1 MPSLKIKEPSGE
13 REAKITGSRLTI
25 GRLPENDIVLID
37 ETISRHHAELIL
49 KHGDY
54 ILKDLGTRNGTWVN
68 GERIKEIKLK
78 NGDEIKIGTITLSFL
93 SLAKPSVIY
102 EAKEDWLNNPSTM
115 IRPPSLPLAAI
126 SEHKKLEI
134 IYNISQAVSSI
145 FDLKELMEKVAGLV
159 LEVIKADRFLLM
171 LRDEKTGEI
180 VPQMAIGND
189 KREVEIGIS
198 QTMVRRVT
206 SEGVSILVRNTRE
219 DLHFR
224 EAQSLILKNIRSIL
238 CAPLLSKEGILGLI
252 YVDSSQETISFSEDE
267 LELFTAIGNQV
278 AVAFKN
284 IRMQE
289 KLWQKKRME
298 KELEIAARIQQSF
311 LPRIFPASPGYKFG
325 VKSFPAYNVGGD
337 FYDCF
342 NLAPNKLGLVV
353 GDVSGKGIPAALY
366 MARFVSE
373 FKIAA
378 LNFPKPHLLLAEINR
393 KLRDIVLG
401 GNFVSAAYLI
411 LELDS
416 GTLSYAL
423 AGSHPLLLCQDKEKV
438 IKELVSSGGQ
448 VLGIRDGSFK
458 DEVIKLSVGDMVV
471 LYTDG
476 LIEAKNRNKK
486 EFGLDRLKEVILR
499 YKGLP
504 VEEIMEKII
513 EDVSKFSQGQD
524 PVDDLTLLVL
534 KADDI
539 DKK

>member
-13 REAKITGSRLTI
+13 REVKITGSRLTI

-78 NGDEIKIGTITLSFL
+78 DGDELKIGTITLSFL
-93 SLAKPSVIY
+93 SSAKPSVIY
-102 EAKEDWLNNPSTM
+102 EAREDWLNNPSTM
-115 IRPPSLPLAAI
+115 IRPPSVSWAPV

-134 IYNISQAVSSI
+134 VYNISQAISSI

-180 VPQMAIGND
+180 VPQMAIGKD
-189 KREVEIGIS
+189 KREVEICIS

-206 SEGVSILVRNTRE
+206 GEGVSVLVRNTAE
-219 DLHFR
+219 DVRFR

-252 YVDSSQETISFSEDE
+252 YVDSHKEMVSFSEDE

-289 KLWQKKRME
+289 KLWQKKRVE
-298 KELEIAARIQQSF
+298 KELEIAAKIQQSF
-311 LPRIFPASPGYKFG
+311 LPRIFPACPGYEFA
-325 VKSFPAYNVGGD
+325 VKSLPAHNVGGD

-342 NLAPNKLGLVV
+342 NLSPGKVGLVV

-366 MARFVSE
+366 MARFLSE
-373 FKIAA
+373 FKMAA
-378 LNFPKPHLLLAEINR
+378 LNFPEPHLLLTEINQR
-393 KLRDIVLG
+393 FKEIVVG
-401 GNFVSAAYLI
+401 GNFVSAVYLV
-411 LELDS
+411 LELKS
-416 GTLSYAL
+416 GRLSYGL
-423 AGSHPLLLCQDKEKV
+423 AGSHPLLLYQDKEKV
-438 IKELVSSGGQ
+438 VKELASSGGQ
-448 VLGIRDGSFK
+448 ILGIGEGVFK
-458 DEVIKLSVGDMVV
+458 DEIVTLEEGDMIC

-476 LIEAKNRNKK
+476 LIEAQNKNRE
-486 EFGLDRLKEVILR
+486 EFGLDSLKEAILR
-499 YKGLP
+499 HRRWPL
-504 VEEIMEKII
+504 EEIMEKII
-513 EDVSKFSQGQD
+513 EDVSKFSQGQ
-524 PVDDLTLLVL
+524 PPADDLTLLFL
-534 KADDI
+534 KYNT
-539 DKK
+539 K

>member
-1 MPSLKIKEPSGE
+1 MPTLKIEEQGKE
-13 REAKITGSRLTI
+13 REVKITGHRLII
-25 GRLPENDIVLID
+25 GRLPENDVVLID
-37 ETISRHHAELIL
+37 ETVSRQHAELIL
-49 KHGDY
+49 RQGDY

-68 GERIKEIKLK
+68 GERIKELRLK
-78 NGDEIKIGTITLSFL
+78 DGDEIKIGTIPLKFL
-93 SLAKPSVIY
+93 SSARPSVIY
-102 EAKEDWLNNPSTM
+102 EAREDWLNNPSTM
-115 IRPPSLPLAAI
+115 IRPPSLPLAAV
-126 SEHKKLEI
+126 SEHKKLKI
-134 IYNISQAVSSI
+134 IYDISQAVSSV
-145 FDLKELMEKVAGLV
+145 FGLKELMEKVAGLV

-180 VPQMAIGND
+180 VPQMAIGRD

-219 DLHFR
+219 DLRFR
-224 EAQSLILKNIRSIL
+224 EARSLILKNISSIL

-289 KLWQKKRME
+289 KLWQKKRVE

-311 LPRIFPASPGYKFG
+311 LPRIFPDCPGYKFG
-325 VKSFPAYNVGGD
+325 VKSFPAHNVGGD

-342 NLAPNKLGLVV
+342 NLSPGKLGLVV

-366 MARFVSE
+366 MARFLSE

-378 LNFPKPHLLLAEINR
+378 VNFSKPHLLLGEINR
-393 KLRDIVLG
+393 RFKEIVVG
-401 GNFVSAAYLI
+401 GNFVSAVYLI
-411 LELDS
+411 LELEA
-416 GTLSYAL
+416 GTLNYAL
-423 AGSHPLLLCQDKEKV
+423 AGSHPLLLYQDKEKTV
-438 IKELVSSGGQ
+438 KELGSSGGQ
-448 VLGIRDGSFK
+448 ILGIGEGSFK
-458 DEVIKLSVGDMVV
+458 DEVTALETGDMVV

-476 LIEAKNRNKK
+476 LLEAKNRNKE
-486 EFGLDRLKEVILR
+486 EFGLGRLKEVILR

-513 EDVSKFSQGQD
+513 EDVSKFSQGQE
-524 PVDDLTLLVL
+524 PADDLTLVVF
-534 KADDI
+534 KKGDI

>member
-13 REAKITGSRLTI
+13 REVKITGSRLTI

-68 GERIKEIKLK
+68 GERIKEIRLK
-78 NGDEIKIGTITLSFL
+78 DGDELKIGTITLSFL
-93 SLAKPSVIY
+93 SSAKPSVIY
-102 EAKEDWLNNPSTM
+102 EAREDWLNNPSTM
-115 IRPPSLPLAAI
+115 IRPPSVSWAPV

-134 IYNISQAVSSI
+134 VYNISQAISSI

-180 VPQMAIGND
+180 VPQMAIGKD
-189 KREVEIGIS
+189 KREVEICIS

-206 SEGVSILVRNTRE
+206 GEGVSVLVRNTAE
-219 DLHFR
+219 DVRFR

-252 YVDSSQETISFSEDE
+252 YVDSHKEMVSFSEDE

-289 KLWQKKRME
+289 KLWQKKRVE
-298 KELEIAARIQQSF
+298 KELEIAAKIQQSF
-311 LPRIFPASPGYKFG
+311 LPRIFPACPGYEFA
-325 VKSFPAYNVGGD
+325 VKSLPAHNVGGD

-342 NLAPNKLGLVV
+342 NLSPGKVGLVV

-366 MARFVSE
+366 MARFLSE
-373 FKIAA
+373 FKMAA
-378 LNFPKPHLLLAEINR
+378 LNFPEPHLLLTEINQR
-393 KLRDIVLG
+393 FKEIVVG
-401 GNFVSAAYLI
+401 GNFVSAAYLV
-411 LELDS
+411 LELKS
-416 GTLSYAL
+416 GRLRYGL
-423 AGSHPLLLCQDKEKV
+423 AGSHPLLLYQDKEKV
-438 IKELVSSGGQ
+438 VKELASSGGQ
-448 VLGIRDGSFK
+448 ILGIGEGVFK
-458 DEVIKLSVGDMVV
+458 DEIVTLEEGDMIC

-476 LIEAKNRNKK
+476 LIEAQNKNRE
-486 EFGLDRLKEVILR
+486 EFGLDSLKEAILR
-499 YKGLP
+499 HRRWPL
-504 VEEIMEKII
+504 EEIMEKII
-513 EDVSKFSQGQD
+513 EDVSKFSQGH
-524 PVDDLTLLVL
+524 PPADDLTLLFL
-534 KADDI
+534 KYNTNAE
-539 DKK
+539 K